1 VASEKR
7 EPRLHHMPVSER
19 AKIFIPFD
27 PLEGFKEAL
36 AKKEHEVEAERKAEL
51 SEEARD
57 ELDRALEKLDCGMF
71 VRVRYYDGT
80 RRCTLEGAVHALDR
94 KKGVLTVGDT
104 TIELHGLISLELI

>member
-1 VASEKR
+1 
-7 EPRLHHMPVSER
+7 MPVSER

-36 AKKEHEVEAERKAEL
+36 ARKEQEVEAERAAEL

-57 ELDRALEKLDCGMF
+57 ELDRTLRELDCERT
-71 VRVRYYDGT
+71 VRATYFDGT

-94 KKGVLTVGDT
+94 KEGVLIVGDT